1 MVPGRQKAIEV
12 IISISLTPPLPP
24 YILLT
29 PSFHSFSFRFLV
41 FIIASLDVIYRER
54 FADCLLFF
62 SPQWGRA
69 RALWESY
76 SRTEQ
81 SGTAQAAGPAFVSLP
96 TLAEN
101 HERFSGP
108 MDVYRWLEKEG
119 HFPRTVPS
127 RSDRKQKTLNSSGDL
142 VANATLHSSGRDENA
157 NFCAFCGL
165 STRSH
170 GKHAHGS
177 DAKVQKEKE
186 REREKDGDLVN
197 SRVCPLPEWSMRM
210 PILDVEFVRSHIFKG
225 SDAARQATIGEV
237 RSGAPLLSMGMELLR
252 AEDPSLIYGVQKAAA
267 SLRLPAVDA
276 GPLVSFEP
284 ENGREVDIMR
294 ALAPYALLA
303 TATRVLI
310 RRLISGGLQAMETK
324 TSQPTTKEP
333 GSATAHTPRPG
344 ARAAGSRGSGG
355 GKRQILTPAHIIR
368 GLFNRSTLSS
378 STTNAASGAGI
389 EGSLGATAVLLSL
402 ARLGVEVPDMREVK
416 STDTNTAATLGV
428 DAIVRDQSANGN

>member
-1 MVPGRQKAIEV
+1 
-12 IISISLTPPLPP
+12 
-24 YILLT
+24 
-29 PSFHSFSFRFLV
+29 
-41 FIIASLDVIYRER
+41 
-54 FADCLLFF
+54 
-62 SPQWGRA
+62 
-69 RALWESY
+69 
-76 SRTEQ
+76 
-81 SGTAQAAGPAFVSLP
+81 
-96 TLAEN
+96 
-101 HERFSGP
+101 

-127 RSDRKQKTLNSSGDL
+127 RSDNKQKTLNSAGDL
-142 VANATLHSSGRDENA
+142 VANATLHSYGRDENA

-170 GKHAHGS
+170 GNHAHGT
-177 DAKVQKEKE
+177 DAKLQKEKE
-186 REREKDGDLVN
+186 REKEKDGDPVN

-210 PILDVEFVRSHIFKG
+210 PLLDVEFVRSHIFKG

-252 AEDPSLIYGVQKAAA
+252 AEDPSLIYGVQTAAA

-402 ARLGVEVPDMREVK
+402 ARLGVEVPDMREAK
-416 STDTNTAATLGV
+416 STVTKTAATLGV